1 MAGSE
6 CTADIIRMDL
16 ILNVIV
22 VVGRNDVVDEIGF
35 DVIDECRSES
45 IFHVARAWRSVDER
59 MERM

>member
-1 MAGSE
+1 
-6 CTADIIRMDL
+6 MDP

>member
-6 CTADIIRMDL
+6 CTADIIGMDP

-35 DVIDECRSES
+35 DVIDECRSKS
-45 IFHVARAWRSVDER
+45 ILHVARARRSVE
-59 MERM
+59 